1 MLERKTLTADLCV
14 VGGGMAGICA
24 AIAAARGG
32 ASVVLMQE
40 RPVLGGN
47 ASSEIRMWVCGAHGE
62 NNRETG
68 IIEEIALEN
77 LRRNPTKNFYIW
89 DTVLYDFVLREK
101 NITLLLNCACMDA
114 VVEEGNLADGRDRRI
129 TSVTGYQMTT
139 QRFIEVRAAHYAD
152 CSGDSILAPLT
163 GALYREGREG
173 KHDFGEP
180 TYVESPDKLH
190 MGMSCLIQGRETDRP
205 VAFTPPPFSLKLT
218 ERDFRHRSPSMDSSY
233 ENFWYLELGGNRD
246 AIGDTEEVAGDLR
259 ALAMG
264 TWDYV
269 KNSGRYNADNWELE
283 FFGFLPGKRES
294 RRMVGEYIIT
304 ANDLLENTRFPDT
317 VAYGGWPIDD
327 HYPDGFYHEGRPN
340 TNILPER
347 PYSVPYR
354 ALYSKNVENLFFAGR
369 NISMTHFAMSSMRVM
384 ATCALLGQAVG
395 TAAALATRY
404 GLTPHGVYTQRLE
417 ELQSALMDA
426 DCFLPAMARPVG
438 EVCRRAVLVDKNG
451 APVAN
456 GDALKNGQDRPN
468 IHYGTTACG
477 LSIPNGEGVEYRFD
491 TPTAVESVHLTFDS
505 DLDRTTLPG
514 DKCEQEHATRAN
526 VRLDSPQFH
535 LPLTLCK
542 AFRLEADTPD
552 GVEVLLDVDGN
563 ALRAYHVKVGRDD
576 ITAIRLIPLENYG
589 GSRETRV
596 FSFDFR

>member
-1 MLERKTLTADLCV
+1 MLERAILTADLCV

-114 VVEEGNLADGRDRRI
+114 MVEEGDFADGRDRRI
-129 TSVTGYQMTT
+129 TAVTGYQMTT
-139 QRFIEVRAAHYAD
+139 QRFIQVEADFFAD

-163 GALYREGREG
+163 GAHYREGREG
-173 KHDFGEP
+173 KNDFAEP

-205 VAFTPPPFSLKLT
+205 VAFTPPPFALKLT
-218 ERDFRHRSPSMDSSY
+218 QDDFRHRSPRMESSY

-246 AIGDTEEVAGDLR
+246 AIGDTEEVAGELR

-269 KNSGRYNADNWELE
+269 KNSGNYRADNWELE
-283 FFGFLPGKRES
+283 FLGFLPGKWES
-294 RRMVGEYIIT
+294 RRMVGEYTIT

-327 HYPDGFYHEGRPN
+327 HYPDGFYHQGRPN

-384 ATCALLGQAVG
+384 ATCSLMGQAVG
-395 TAAALATRY
+395 TAAALASRY
-404 GLTPHGVYTQRLE
+404 RLTPHRVYTERLE
-417 ELQSALMDA
+417 ELQNALMDA
-426 DCFLPAMARPVG
+426 DCFLPAMTRPVS
-438 EVCRRAVLVDKNG
+438 EICHRSVLVDKNG
-451 APVAN
+451 TPVA
-456 GDALKNGQDRPN
+456 GGETLKNGQDRPN
-468 IHYGTTACG
+468 IHYGTATCG
-477 LSIPNGEGVEYRFD
+477 LSLPNGKGVEYRFD

-505 DLDRTTLPG
+505 DLNRATLPG
-514 DKCEQEHATRAN
+514 DRCEQEHSTRAN

-542 AFRLEADTPD
+542 AFRLELDTPG
-552 GVEVLLDVDGN
+552 GVTVLLDVAHN
-563 ALRAYHVKVGRDD
+563 VLRTYHVEVGRDD

-589 GSRETRV
+589 GAEETRV

>member
-1 MLERKTLTADLCV
+1 MLETITLRADLCV

-24 AIAAARGG
+24 AIAAARNG
-32 ASVVLMQE
+32 ARTVLMQE

-47 ASSEIRMWVCGAHGE
+47 ASSEIRMWVCGTHGE

-114 VVEEGNLADGRDRRI
+114 SAEEGNFADGRDRRI
-129 TSVTGYQMTT
+129 VSVTGYQMTT
-139 QRFIEVRAAHYAD
+139 QRFIRVEADFFAD

-163 GALYREGREG
+163 GALYREGRES
-173 KHDFGEP
+173 KDDFSEP
-180 TYVESPDKLH
+180 TYVEASDKLH

-205 VAFTPPPFSLKLT
+205 VAFTPPPFALKLT
-218 ERDFRHRSPSMDSSY
+218 EKNFRHRAPNINSSY

-246 AIGDTEEVAGDLR
+246 AIGDTEEVAKDLR

-269 KNSGRYNADNWELE
+269 KNSGNYDADKWELE

-294 RRMVGEYIIT
+294 RRMVGEYTVT
-304 ANDLLENTRFPDT
+304 ANDLLENTQFPDT

-384 ATCALLGQAVG
+384 ATCALMGQAVG
-395 TAAALATRY
+395 TAAALAVRH
-404 GLTPHGVYTQRLE
+404 GLTPHGVCVKRLE
-417 ELQSALMDA
+417 ELQTVLMDA
-426 DCFLPAMARPVG
+426 DCFLPARERRVG
-438 EVCRRAVLVDKNG
+438 ERCRRSVLVDKNG
-451 APVAN
+451 VPVAY

-468 IHYGTTACG
+468 IHYGTVTCG
-477 LSIPNGEGVEYRFD
+477 LSLPNGEGVEYRFH
-491 TPTAVESVHLTFDS
+491 TPAAVMSIHLTFDS

-526 VRLDSPQFH
+526 IRLDSPQFH

-542 AFRLEADTPD
+542 AFRLELDTPD
-552 GVEVLLDVDGN
+552 GTVTLLDVDHN
-563 ALRAYHVKVGRDD
+563 ALRAYHVEVGRAAV
-576 ITAIRLIPLENYG
+576 TAIRLIPLENYG
-589 GSRETRV
+589 GSGETRV